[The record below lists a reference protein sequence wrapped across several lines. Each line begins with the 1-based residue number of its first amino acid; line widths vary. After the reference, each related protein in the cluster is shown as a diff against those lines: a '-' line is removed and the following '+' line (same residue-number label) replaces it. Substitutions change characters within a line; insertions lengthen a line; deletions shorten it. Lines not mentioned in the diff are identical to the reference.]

1 MESVLE
7 YYEGLPPTSIIKG
20 KNSST
25 HGSPC
30 YARRGPIGIK
40 TEIKVCKSVG
50 PDNIP
55 NKVLKEFAPALAIVI
70 QDIYNQSLI
79 ESHIP
84 HAVVK
89 MFYHFPYTKR
99 APPPPHTHTIN
110 GNRSALDFTHV
121 YIGESDARPVLQSQP
136 PVFYNKQIR
145 CAEQHT
151 HVTI

>member
-25 HGSPC
+25 HRSPC

-99 APPPPHTHTIN
+99 APPPLPTHTQSMETDL
-110 GNRSALDFTHV
+110 RSISLTCTLAKVMQDLFCNLSHQFS
-121 YIGESDARPVLQSQP
+121 IISKSDAR
-136 PVFYNKQIR
+136 NNIR
-145 CAEQHT
+145 M
-151 HVTI
+151 